1 MKFKTAITKIDGD
14 KEYIRGYAL
23 EDLVQK
29 KSFVETIFLLLKGE
43 LPNKNEARMLDAMLT
58 AAIDH
63 GPGTASALTARVVAS
78 SKNSMH
84 TALAAGILAMGE
96 RHGSAIEWAGKFF
109 QENADAHDVPGLAK
123 KLKEEKVRV
132 AGYGH
137 AVLKHDHRSD
147 LLFSLAK
154 ETKIYGKHCAFAEQF
169 GKELNAL
176 SSKPLPLNI
185 DGAMAAVASDMG
197 FDWQIMKGLFIIA
210 RMPGLVAQ
218 VYEESTDDPGL
229 RRLDEEGIEYVGEKK
244 RKL

>member
-1 MKFKTAITKIDGD
+1 MQWKTAITKIDNE

-23 EDLVQK
+23 ADLVQK
-29 KSFVETIFLLLKGE
+29 KSFVETIFLLLKGQ
-43 LPNKNEARMLDAMLT
+43 LPNDKETRMMDAMLT

-63 GPGTASALTARVVAS
+63 GPGTASAMTARVVAS
-78 SKNSMH
+78 VKNSMH

-96 RHGSAIEWAGKFF
+96 RHGSAIEWAAKFF
-109 QENADAHDVPGLAK
+109 QENASTTDVPALAK

-147 LLFSLAK
+147 LLFSIAK
-154 ETKIYGKHCAFAEQF
+154 ETGVYGKHCQFAEEF

-185 DGAMAAVASDMG
+185 DGSMAAVASDMG
-197 FDWQIMKGLFIIA
+197 FDWQILKGLFIIA
-210 RMPGLVAQ
+210 RMPGLVSQ
-218 VYEESTDDPGL
+218 VYEEATNDIGL
-229 RRLDEEGIEYVGEKK
+229 RRLDEEGIDYTGPEN

>member
-1 MKFKTAITKIDGD
+1 MQWKTAITKIENE

-43 LPNKNEARMLDAMLT
+43 LPNESESRMMDAMLT

-63 GPGTASALTARVVAS
+63 GPGTASAMTARVVAS
-78 SKNSMH
+78 VKNSMH

-96 RHGSAIEWAGKFF
+96 RHGGAVEFAAKFF
-109 QENADAHDVPGLAK
+109 QENADASDVKALVK
-123 KLKEEKVRV
+123 KLKEEKVRI

-137 AVLKHDHRSD
+137 AVLTHDHRSD
-147 LLFSLAK
+147 LLFSIAK
-154 ETKIYGKHCAFAEQF
+154 ETKIYSKHSQFAEEV
-169 GKELNAL
+169 GEALNAI

-185 DGAMAAVASDMG
+185 DGAMAAIASDMG
-197 FDWQIMKGLFIIA
+197 FDWRITKGLFIIA

-218 VYEESTDDPGL
+218 VYEESVNDLGL
-229 RRLDEEGIEYVGEKK
+229 RRLDEEEIEFVGKDN
-244 RKL
+244 RKV